1 VNIGKELIEAVKSRD
16 IKRVK
21 ELLERGA
28 NPNAKDKNGW
38 TPLHHA
44 ASVGSLD
51 IAMLLINKGADVN
64 AKSEKDVNIL
74 SDIFNDIATI
84 NTGSTPLHVAAYKG
98 NLPVVELLLESGADP
113 NVVDRG
119 GRTPAVLAEHR
130 YHEGVAKLIKEY
142 AEGRRKRKI
151 GIELVEVS
159 SGALRAGV
167 WGSLVLRLRGSGV
180 FSLELEGDVDYFAED
195 TYSLSGEGSVEVAV
209 RPRASGRLPVRLT
222 VKSGESR
229 TTKLIWLN
237 VEEGRNTCPHCG
249 AQVEPGAK
257 YCWKCGAKL
266 EPRP

>member
-1 VNIGKELIEAVKSRD
+1 MDIDKELIKAVKSRD
-16 IKRVK
+16 IKKVK

-28 NPNAKDKNGW
+28 NPNAKDGDEE
-38 TPLHHA
+38 TPLHYA
-44 ASVGSLD
+44 AAKGSVD
-51 IAMLLINKGADVN
+51 IAKLLIDKGANVN
-64 AKSEKDVNIL
+64 AKSVDG
-74 SDIFNDIATI
+74 F
-84 NTGSTPLHVAAYKG
+84 TPLHVAAMKG

-113 NVVDRG
+113 NAIDQF
-119 GRTPAVLAEHR
+119 GRTPAKMAQNQG
-130 YHEGVAKLIKEY
+130 YTGVAELIKEY
-142 AEGRRKRKI
+142 AEGKRKRKI

-209 RPRASGRLPVRLT
+209 RPRTSGRLPVRLT

-229 TTKLIWLN
+229 ATKLIWLN
-237 VEEGRNTCPHCG
+237 VGEGKITCPHCG

-257 YCWKCGAKL
+257 YCWKCGAKI
-266 EPRP
+266 EPGL

>member
-1 VNIGKELIEAVKSRD
+1 MKNQHVDIDEELIKAVRSRD

-21 ELLERGA
+21 ELLEKGA
-28 NPNAKDKNGW
+28 NPNAKDKNEL
-38 TPLHHA
+38 TPLHHVA
-44 ASVGSLD
+44 EVGSLD
-51 IAMLLINKGADVN
+51 IAMLLINKGANVN
-64 AKSEKDVNIL
+64 AKS
-74 SDIFNDIATI
+74 F
-84 NTGSTPLHVAAYKG
+84 TGHTPLHVAANSG

-113 NVVDRG
+113 NAINRYG
-119 GRTPAVLAEHR
+119 KTPAKLAQDNG
-130 YHEGVAKLIKEY
+130 YMGVAELIKEY

-159 SGALRAGV
+159 SDGLRAGV

-229 TTKLIWLN
+229 ATKLIWLN
-237 VEEGRNTCPHCG
+237 VGEGKITCPHCG

-257 YCWKCGAKL
+257 YCWKCGAKI
-266 EPRP
+266 EPGL